1 MPSAATDEAS
11 SQTSHKPLIMSDIIQ
26 QLPDSVANMI
36 AAGEVIQGPASVVK
50 ELVEN
55 AVDAGAKSITII
67 IKDAGRTLIQVIDD
81 GCGMSET
88 DARMAFE
95 KHATSKITRADDL
108 FDLHTMGFR
117 GEALASIAAVAQ
129 IDLRTMLR
137 GRNIGTRILINGSE
151 VESQQ
156 PEACSPGSNMMV
168 KNLFFNLPAR
178 RRFMRKDSVEFTAIL
193 KEFERLALV
202 NPNLELT
209 IMHNDK
215 VYHQLLKGTL
225 KQRIVNLFGKTLD
238 KQLLPVHTE
247 TSLVSIDGF
256 VSLPEAARKRNPLEF
271 FFVNGRNMRHP
282 AFHKAVMLCYENL
295 IPAEERPNYFI
306 NFTVEPSTIDV
317 NIHPTKSEIKF
328 QNESAIWQIL
338 TAAVKEALGR
348 FNAVPVIDFDSAA
361 DMPDI
366 PAFGSESIGSAP
378 SIDLDTGY
386 NPFAQSS
393 LTGKPK
399 SNPVVMSG
407 VSSSPITSANPLK
420 TVASQWE
427 KLYSDF
433 NVPDGDFPPAPPS
446 DTLPMSDSLADT
458 LPDTMSDTVP
468 SLLTSD
474 KPDPLPA
481 ISPSDIS
488 ASTGAPPPKAGCLQ
502 IKNRYIVV
510 PTQTGMMV
518 IDQHRAHILVLY
530 TRYLD
535 MAERSVMSS
544 QRVFFPEVLRLSP
557 SQHPLMESMLTELT
571 SLGFDVS
578 YLGDCSWSINGAPSV
593 LGDSSPSDT
602 LLRMIDMAQD
612 TPDDVGHTL
621 RERMALLMAKAV
633 AVKPSQ
639 YLTQEEMEHILSDL
653 LRLPSPTYT
662 PEGQKIISTITAE
675 ELGRLFQ

>member
-1 MPSAATDEAS
+1 
-11 SQTSHKPLIMSDIIQ
+11 MSDIIQ

-137 GRNIGTRILINGSE
+137 GRNVGTRILINGSV

-156 PEACSPGSNMMV
+156 PEACTPGSNMMV

-202 NPNLELT
+202 NPDLELT
-209 IMHNDK
+209 LMHNDK

-225 KQRIVNLFGKTLD
+225 KQRIVNLFGKGLD

-282 AFHKAVMLCYENL
+282 GFHKAVMLCYENL
-295 IPAEERPNYFI
+295 IPADERPNYFI

-366 PAFGSESIGSAP
+366 PAFGSETIGSAP
-378 SIDLDTGY
+378 GIDLDTSY
-386 NPFAQSS
+386 NPFA
-393 LTGKPK
+393 KPTTARK
-399 SNPVVMSG
+399 STLPG
-407 VSSSPITSANPLK
+407 ISSSPITPSNPLK
-420 TVASQWE
+420 TVASQWD
-427 KLYSDF
+427 KLYNDF
-433 NVPDGDFPPAPPS
+433 NVPDGDIPARP
-446 DTLPMSDSLADT
+446 
-458 LPDTMSDTVP
+458 DTVP

-474 KPDPLPA
+474 DGIGLDSPPLPA
-481 ISPSDIS
+481 DIPSSRSVPLPNVTPSGISTDSD
-488 ASTGAPPPKAGCLQ
+488 APPSKAGCLQ

-530 TRYLD
+530 THYLD
-535 MAERSVMSS
+535 MAARSMLAS

-557 SQHPLMESMLTELT
+557 SQHPVMENLLPELT
-571 SLGFDVS
+571 ALGFDVS

-593 LGDSSPSDT
+593 LGTASPSDT

-612 TPDDVGHTL
+612 ASDDIGHTL

-639 YLTQEEMEHILSDL
+639 PLTQEEMEHILSDL

-662 PEGQKIISTITAE
+662 PEGQKIISTITAD
-675 ELGRLFQ
+675 ELARLFQ